1 MSALLKLLL
10 IKPFRGRSRFVGSPD
25 VRMGINMRWLSGSFV
40 SVLRRIARVIL
51 DIQSVSSSPVPGGCH
66 IRYGSRLE
74 ISEGVRDSLFL
85 VLVRYSYDSCV
96 DTAGWQFHFGSING
110 VSHPAVSSRYKPD
123 VSMSPITQ
131 ASIAFS
137 RGLRKDL
144 SLVSCGENSSSWC
157 SALFG
162 GRCR

>member
-10 IKPFRGRSRFVGSPD
+10 IKPFRGRSRLVGSPD

-162 GRCR
+162 RCR

>member
-10 IKPFRGRSRFVGSPD
+10 IKPFRGRSRLVGSPD

-74 ISEGVRDSLFL
+74 ISEGVFVSLL
-85 VLVRYSYDSCV
+85 PCSGEVQVLQLRRHSRL
-96 DTAGWQFHFGSING
+96 
-110 VSHPAVSSRYKPD
+110 AVSFRLHQRS
-123 VSMSPITQ
+123 V
-131 ASIAFS
+131 A
-137 RGLRKDL
+137 
-144 SLVSCGENSSSWC
+144 SSSIFQIQARRVNVAHHA
-157 SALFG
+157 SKH
-162 GRCR
+162 RVQSVV

>member
-10 IKPFRGRSRFVGSPD
+10 IKPFRGRSRLVGSPD

-110 VSHPAVSSRYKPD
+110 VSP
-123 VSMSPITQ
+123 
-131 ASIAFS
+131 
-137 RGLRKDL
+137 
-144 SLVSCGENSSSWC
+144 SSSIFQIQARHVNVAHHASKHRVQSVVWGKI
-157 SALFG
+157 SPW
-162 GRCR
+162 